1 MPLNPSGAISLGGPT
16 AGQSIAVEL
25 GLSPTASISLNQT
38 DVRTLAGVPS
48 GTIIM
53 PTNFYGK
60 SSWLPTQQ
68 GIVAF
73 GGAEGSTI
81 VYGGRQLVTS
91 TGVVGA
97 TAATVGPARRFAQA
111 LTYGGDK
118 AIIGGGMNPAGFVSV
133 NNLVSNTGVVAS
145 STPSAGTPFRSR
157 TSATYGGDK
166 GIFAFGLSPGSPFNN
181 TQNLV
186 SNTGVY
192 AADIP
197 GVGTPRSNATAVN
210 YGGRGNTAIVYGGIG
225 AVPTSYLQVVNYI
238 SNTGVVASDTPTVA
252 SYRIAQSAATYGND
266 TALFFGGN
274 VRFPPA
280 AGTSRAN
287 SINYVTNT
295 GVLGADISA
304 APQSSTGRTQGCG
317 IGYGGDKG
325 IVMYG
330 ETNANTQNTNTISN
344 TGVFGAQIAYATSPE
359 NRSGSAAAGFSY
371 T

>member
-1 MPLNPSGAISLGGPT
+1 
-16 AGQSIAVEL
+16 
-25 GLSPTASISLNQT
+25 
-38 DVRTLAGVPS
+38 VRTLAGVPS

-73 GGAEGSTI
+73 GGREDSTI
-81 VYGGRQLVTS
+81 AYGGRQLVTS

-97 TAATVGPARRFAQA
+97 TAATVGPARRFVRA

-118 AIIGGGMNPAGFVSV
+118 AIIGGGINPAGFVSV

-145 STPSAGTPFRSR
+145 STPNAGTPFRGR
-157 TSATYGGDK
+157 ISATYGGDK
-166 GIFAFGLSPGSPFNN
+166 GIFAYGLGPAIPHTN
-181 TQNLV
+181 TRNLV

-197 GVGTPRSNATAVN
+197 GAGTPRLNVTAVN
-210 YGGRGNTAIVYGGIG
+210 YGGQGNTAIVYGGN
-225 AVPTSYLQVVNYI
+225 AASPAFYLQVVNYI

-252 SYRIAQSAATYGND
+252 SQRSGQSAATYGND
-266 TALFFGGN
+266 RALFFGGEG
-274 VRFPPA
+274 RFPPA
-280 AGTSRAN
+280 PGTSRVN

-295 GVLGADISA
+295 GVLGANISA
-304 APQSSTGRTQGCG
+304 APQSSAGRDQGCG
-317 IGYGGDKG
+317 TGYGGDKG

-330 ETNANTQNTNTISN
+330 ETNMDTLNTNTISN

-359 NRSGSAAAGFSY
+359 HRSGSAAAGFSY